1 MSDQKFCVAGEWE
14 DEPDRESFVHAELP
28 CLILRA
34 VGRGIGGHL
43 NGYVGVPKRHPSSG
57 SKMKN
62 IGSFMGRDGPIADV
76 KYEDLEENVHV
87 HGGLTFS
94 GEGDGELRPTGFYWF
109 GFDCAHAGDYSP
121 PTNPAVHKIH
131 VDVTGRTGP
140 SDYETYRNIE
150 YVRGQVKHLAEQL
163 AAMWQPPSYED
174 WIEARRSEDGSSDAH
189 RS

>member
-1 MSDQKFCVAGEWE
+1 MSDQTFCVSGEWE
-14 DEPDRESFVHAELP
+14 EEPDREAFVHAELP

-34 VGRGIGGHL
+34 LPHQTGGHL
-43 NGYVGVPKRHPSSG
+43 NGYVGVPLKHPGAG
-57 SKMKN
+57 SKMER
-62 IGSFMGRDGPIADV
+62 IVGRDIDTKYDDIDV
-76 KYEDLEENVHV
+76 DV

-94 GEGDGELRPTGFYWF
+94 GVGEGGDLRPQGFYWF

-121 PTNPAVHKIH
+121 PTDPRVHQVH

-150 YVRGQVKHLAEQL
+150 YVRGQVRHLAEQL

-174 WIEARRSEDGSSDAH
+174 WIAAQKEEAHETP
-189 RS
+189 